1 MHIIFDFIYFLFF
14 SDDSWDDRD
23 AQVVCR
29 MLGFSRN
36 GATAV
41 LYSTYGSVVD
51 NFIMDD
57 VNCDGTEDSLEDCS
71 YSPTDNCSEREGA
84 GVICTDTASIQ
95 LIGGQ
100 TSKYSSEGNVLS
112 GGRPIW

>member
-1 MHIIFDFIYFLFF
+1 MHIILDFNYFLFF
-14 SDDSWDDRD
+14 SDDYWDDSD
-23 AQVVCR
+23 ARVVCR
-29 MLGFSRN
+29 MLGFSSN

-71 YSPTDNCSEREGA
+71 YSPTDNCGTSEGA
-84 GVICTDTASIQ
+84 GVICRGTFFLCAKTSIIHKGS
-95 LIGGQ
+95 L
-100 TSKYSSEGNVLS
+100 
-112 GGRPIW
+112 

>member
-1 MHIIFDFIYFLFF
+1 
-14 SDDSWDDRD
+14 
-23 AQVVCR
+23 

-71 YSPTDNCSEREGA
+71 YSPTDNCGTSEGA
-84 GVICTDTASIQ
+84 GVICRGTFFLCAKTSIIHKGS
-95 LIGGQ
+95 L
-100 TSKYSSEGNVLS
+100 
-112 GGRPIW
+112 